1 MIQFAD
7 VTWPRMFMHSLE
19 GSRVET
25 GNIFAVALRV
35 PVEKMVRQKIDVFAA
50 VTQGRDVNL
59 DGIQA
64 KEEILP
70 EPAGSSLGIHVG
82 IRSRKHSHADAPRC
96 GRAYTLKV
104 PRFQ

>member
-1 MIQFAD
+1 MAVRKELSAFNSVIELANISR
-7 VTWPRMFMHSLE
+7 PRMFMHSLE

-35 PVEKMVRQKIDVFAA
+35 AVEKMVRQKVDVLAA

-70 EPAGSSLGIHVG
+70 EPA
-82 IRSRKHSHADAPRC
+82 RSRLRIYLPLRRREASPPYAP
-96 GRAYTLKV
+96 
-104 PRFQ
+104 